1 MSLVEERFR
10 PELIKTYP
18 RVVQPVKPR
27 YELKGSARHYNM
39 FKRRDVAN
47 SASSLQ
53 FEFQPTNL
61 QTIVRRDMRLSVPK
75 FTYRVTVRI
84 NKGTTNPFPEHQPLI
99 NNVSNFMCLRDH
111 PLNRALSSPR
121 VNINNTQV
129 SLDLSQMFQQ
139 LNLVTYDEDY
149 VNSYHCQNNIDLGMM
164 NYKDAEGTKSTP
176 ISGVDNLTLATQF
189 APDGTFPFKFVD
201 GEGNPVPN
209 NGTYEGENGVMVRIS
224 NGVPQNEAPIIAEQ
238 PLEEYDLYLQY
249 DLQEVPF
256 ISPLLFDGT
265 NGLYSTG
272 LWSVERLQFTFPIVS
287 NPKLLRTIGTTPNA
301 GLGGATT
308 TFVSEGFP
316 SKMNTP
322 FQGAEMLFQTTEA
335 PQDLKDGLPPL
346 NVIPQTRYNVRITPK
361 SELGITSGG
370 THKFISDTF
379 YPPTIPQKICV
390 DVRIPRDEMQ
400 ASQAPYSLPITN
412 LSVMVGNDVGQIS
425 TFDEGAI
432 YDIVRKYIDLDYNT
446 YRGMSLKSSGKAVAM
461 VSVPVWL
468 TVGED
473 IILPA
478 GKTGGLNESL
488 AFQVTATVKNQ
499 TGATI
504 ERLELALNFVDSELL
519 YNENGTSQIF
529 GSFLTEQDVLNAR
542 QIEDDMPLEMRIGGK
557 KRNLMSTLS
566 HGASTIGRLGKKA
579 LKSDTAKSLARDG
592 ISYGSQM
599 AMSKLK

>member
-1 MSLVEERFR
+1 
-10 PELIKTYP
+10 
-18 RVVQPVKPR
+18 
-27 YELKGSARHYNM
+27 
-39 FKRRDVAN
+39 
-47 SASSLQ
+47 
-53 FEFQPTNL
+53 
-61 QTIVRRDMRLSVPK
+61 
-75 FTYRVTVRI
+75 
-84 NKGTTNPFPEHQPLI
+84 
-99 NNVSNFMCLRDH
+99 
-111 PLNRALSSPR
+111 
-121 VNINNTQV
+121 
-129 SLDLSQMFQQ
+129 
-139 LNLVTYDEDY
+139 
-149 VNSYHCQNNIDLGMM
+149 M
-164 NYKDAEGTKSTP
+164 NYSDANLTKSTP
-176 ISGVDNLTLATQF
+176 ISGVENLTLATQF
-189 APDGTFPFKFVD
+189 APDGTFPFKFVSPTGGDIPAD
-201 GEGNPVPN
+201 GYTGNGDINVSLD
-209 NGTYEGENGVMVRIS
+209 NGVLVNTEEIPAGAS
-224 NGVPQNEAPIIAEQ
+224 TQNI
-238 PLEEYDLYLQY
+238 DLYIQY

-272 LWSVERLQFTFPIVS
+272 LWSIERLQFTFPIVS
-287 NPKLLRTIGTTPNA
+287 NPKLLRTVGEVDQTS
-301 GLGGATT
+301 GGVNTKLS
-308 TFVSEGFP
+308 FVSEGFP
-316 SKMNTP
+316 SQMKTP
-322 FQGAEMLFQTTEA
+322 FQGAEMLFQTMEA

-361 SELGITSGG
+361 SGLGITSGG
-370 THKFISDTF
+370 THKFVSDTF

-412 LSVMVGNDVGQIS
+412 LSIMVGNDVGQIS
-425 TFDEGAI
+425 TFDQGAI

-446 YRGMSLKSSGKAVAM
+446 YRGTSLQSSGKAVPM

-592 ISYGSQM
+592 ISYGSQI